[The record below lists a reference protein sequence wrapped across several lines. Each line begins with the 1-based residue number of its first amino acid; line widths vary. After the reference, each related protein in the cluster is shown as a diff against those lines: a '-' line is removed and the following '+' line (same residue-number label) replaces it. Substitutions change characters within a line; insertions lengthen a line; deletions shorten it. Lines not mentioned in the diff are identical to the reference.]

1 MSQRIR
7 RHLPL
12 VGSIGVLEDITGLSK
27 STLRRLEKSDPDFP
41 PPFKFNEKSDRQWVV
56 AELLSYLERKAGRPL
71 DMAA

>member
-41 PPFKFNEKSDRQWVV
+41 PPFKLKEKSDRQWIV
-56 AELLSYLERKAGRPL
+56 A
-71 DMAA
+71 